1 VCGTIRSSRTQC
13 DADIVLVVSKNPHR
27 PSNGESLCRASNS
40 PDSTVQWLL
49 QTWGSAW
56 HVRRGYELH
65 LELVGCL
72 LPSSIIIGLASLGVN
87 YPPTHTALLLFYEET
102 SESLGPANAADS
114 FFCPFFSRALLYCA
128 CRRAIHEHR
137 EANQSSC
144 IIDWRVLAPA
154 AISAKPG
161 PRPSAWRYARRTSTS
176 I

>member
-1 VCGTIRSSRTQC
+1 M
-13 DADIVLVVSKNPHR
+13 
-27 PSNGESLCRASNS
+27 
-40 PDSTVQWLL
+40 
-49 QTWGSAW
+49 
-56 HVRRGYELH
+56 RRGYELH

-114 FFCPFFSRALLYCA
+114 FFCPFFFSRALLYCA

-161 PRPSAWRYARRTSTS
+161 PRPSAWRYARRTSTKYLIS
-176 I
+176 LLYKGLVFSCRDCYNLLGVSAWDSTPFLSTVLCIFLN